1 MTEELNLIKHLKNY
15 FGFDSFK
22 GDQEAIIRNVLNGKV
37 TNITQFGAFVDIGV
51 HKEGLVHVSQ
61 MAERRVQDPSKV
73 VKIGQVVRVRVLSV
87 DVDRQRIALSLRIQ

>member
-1 MTEELNLIKHLKNY
+1 M
-15 FGFDSFK
+15 
-22 GDQEAIIRNVLNGKV
+22 VLNGKV

-87 DVDRQRIALSLRIQ
+87 DSTVSASH

>member
-1 MTEELNLIKHLKNY
+1 MWSLTTDIKDLHE
-15 FGFDSFK
+15 GM
-22 GDQEAIIRNVLNGKV
+22 VLNGKV

-87 DVDRQRIALSLRIQ
+87 DVDRQRIALSLRVQ